1 MEKENYIKNISEILN
16 NLSHYKNKKSF
27 ITIIEKNT
35 QKILGIENLLENLL
49 EEIRKKAVTNNIE
62 SLVKLNKQLFSFIQ
76 KNKKEYIKKK
86 I

>member
-16 NLSHYKNKKSF
+16 NLSHYINKKSF

-62 SLVKLNKQLFSFIQ
+62 SLVKLNKQLCEIIEPQSHWTLFLL
-76 KNKKEYIKKK
+76 
-86 I
+86 